1 MKKTRKNRKIK
12 KPCNSKDCSGIA
24 VLAENNNGVKG
35 IVKFKEERNGVKI
48 KYDITGLDDG
58 EHGFHIHQYGD
69 LTDGCTSAC
78 SHFNPYNSTHGG
90 LHSKIRHLGDLG
102 NIFSKNNISKG
113 SMFARNISL
122 SSCDETSILGRMIIV
137 HKDKDDLG
145 RRGRYRVY

>member
-24 VLAENNNGVKG
+24 VLAENDNGVKG

-48 KYDITGLDDG
+48 KYDITGLEDG
-58 EHGFHIHQYGD
+58 EHGFHIHQYG
-69 LTDGCTSAC
+69 LTDGCTGTC

-102 NIFSKNNISKG
+102 NISSKNNISKG
-113 SMFARNISL
+113 TMFARNISL

-137 HKDKDDLG
+137 HKDKDDG
-145 RRGRYRVY
+145 KGRYRVY